1 MKMVTNSKRLTH
13 TNSILPASV
22 SNFLKRRAKEAIGIF
37 LVLTSVGIA
46 GALLTYNSQDP
57 SFNSAAD
64 LEASNILGTAGAW
77 LADILLQS
85 IGLASYIVPI
95 IFLTWGWRISTHRGL
110 KFPWTRLLLLP
121 ITAVSVAISLGGL
134 GTDSAWPFNSGFG
147 GIVGD
152 ITLENLTKIFSNVYS
167 LEASVLALII
177 GSFSFGLVL
186 WILGFSASEWVV
198 LGTKLKWLGNRG
210 AAASAASGRASLKA
224 SRWSFN
230 LARKSHAAARQR
242 LEPKLFE
249 HEKTGQVLEETG
261 KNISDDIDDQLIQ
274 VSAEREKKKAIVAPK
289 ATKLKPGRIAE
300 ASKQSKLDLGM
311 ETPYE
316 LPNLDLLERI
326 ITNNKTDIS
335 DKDALAENARLLESV
350 LEDFGVRGEII
361 KVRPGPVVTLYEFEP
376 APGIK
381 SSRVIGLADDIARS
395 MSAISARV
403 AVVQGRNA
411 MGIELPNSDRE
422 VVSLR
427 ELLESEKLEKTP
439 SKLSLAIGKDIGGSP
454 TIADLARMPHLLIAG
469 TTGSGKSVAINTMII
484 SLLYRLT
491 PEQCRLVMIDP
502 KMLELSVYEGIPHLL
517 CPVVTDPKKAV
528 IALRWTVREMEQRY
542 RSMSTLGV
550 RNIAGYNARLE
561 EARKNGEVLTRTV
574 QTGFDPE
581 TGEPVYEDQPLDMS
595 LLPFI
600 VVVVDEMAD
609 LMLVAGKEVEA
620 SVQRIAQMARAA
632 GIHLIMATQRPSVD
646 VITGTIK
653 ANFPTRISFQVTSK
667 IDSRTILGEAGAE
680 QLLGQ
685 GDMLYMAGGG
695 RISRVHGPLV
705 TDEEVERVVT
715 ALKSQG
721 NPEYIEEVTREDP
734 NQSIS
739 DSGTSGDTIKGDAL
753 YDQAVALVCRE
764 RKASTSFVQRHLQ
777 IGYNR
782 AARIVDKME
791 SEGVI
796 SSANHVGKREVLAR
810 DIENSGT

>member
-1 MKMVTNSKRLTH
+1 MVTNSKRLTH

-249 HEKTGQVLEETG
+249 HEKTGQIVEEAG
-261 KNISDDIDDQLIQ
+261 KKISDDIDDQLIQ

-316 LPNLDLLERI
+316 LPNLDLLETI

-810 DIENSGT
+810 DIEKSGT